1 MHNRYP
7 CDLNVA
13 VRYVSLDE
21 ARNAVST
28 VLNAVEKEQIPYTK
42 LNQEVCMDIA
52 CVLENGEVVFR
63 EPENISDLAVG
74 CLSLIPAAEFA
85 RMTGETADLK
95 EGEILAYGET
105 KGENFRIMGNDFRV
119 KHWLKEWPL
128 DSSYSIYGE
137 IRAIVV
143 TDADFYKIDEM
154 QRAAY
159 GDTYASGVTAK
170 IGIDVEGDRAAK
182 IAYREMLDANLTK
195 LKESGAV
202 SENAWIAN
210 ESRDEN
216 YSGFYSLYGGLFFL
230 GILLGGIFLMGTA
243 MIIYYKQ
250 MSEGYED
257 KERFEIMRKV
267 GMSRKEVKSSIRRQ
281 ILMVFFLPLLMAV
294 LHITMAF
301 PLIKRLLMLLGM
313 MNTRLFIFCTAGTIL
328 VFAVVYGII
337 YGITARSYYRI
348 LEKAK

>member
-1 MHNRYP
+1 
-7 CDLNVA
+7 
-13 VRYVSLDE
+13 
-21 ARNAVST
+21 
-28 VLNAVEKEQIPYTK
+28 
-42 LNQEVCMDIA
+42 
-52 CVLENGEVVFR
+52 
-63 EPENISDLAVG
+63 
-74 CLSLIPAAEFA
+74 
-85 RMTGETADLK
+85 
-95 EGEILAYGET
+95 
-105 KGENFRIMGNDFRV
+105 
-119 KHWLKEWPL
+119 
-128 DSSYSIYGE
+128 
-137 IRAIVV
+137 
-143 TDADFYKIDEM
+143 
-154 QRAAY
+154 
-159 GDTYASGVTAK
+159 
-170 IGIDVEGDRAAK
+170 
-182 IAYREMLDANLTK
+182 
-195 LKESGAV
+195 
-202 SENAWIAN
+202 
-210 ESRDEN
+210 
-216 YSGFYSLYGGLFFL
+216 
-230 GILLGGIFLMGTA
+230 MGTA

>member
-1 MHNRYP
+1 M
-7 CDLNVA
+7 
-13 VRYVSLDE
+13 
-21 ARNAVST
+21 
-28 VLNAVEKEQIPYTK
+28 
-42 LNQEVCMDIA
+42 
-52 CVLENGEVVFR
+52 
-63 EPENISDLAVG
+63 
-74 CLSLIPAAEFA
+74 
-85 RMTGETADLK
+85 
-95 EGEILAYGET
+95 
-105 KGENFRIMGNDFRV
+105 
-119 KHWLKEWPL
+119 
-128 DSSYSIYGE
+128 
-137 IRAIVV
+137 